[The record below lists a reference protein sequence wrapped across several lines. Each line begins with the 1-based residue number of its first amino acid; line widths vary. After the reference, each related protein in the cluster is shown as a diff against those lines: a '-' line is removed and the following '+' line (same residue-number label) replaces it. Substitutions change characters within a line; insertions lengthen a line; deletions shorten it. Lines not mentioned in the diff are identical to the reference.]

1 MEATT
6 ALTNTVFIIFCILVV
21 GLFMELFQSLLT
33 KIFTRAFGSKFA
45 YTFLNR
51 ITFIGVMH
59 HELSHALFTLLTG
72 ARIEKMNLFK
82 PDEQAGT
89 LGNVVYST
97 RGLLPI
103 RCIQYT
109 LISIAPVICGSI
121 TCTLMVLFVKLDA
134 IWKVLVFGFI
144 LLCIVIHM
152 NISKQDLKVAL
163 KGFPFCLLL
172 IYLGFYMSNFDLLK
186 YLSEYFVNKG

>member
-6 ALTNTVFIIFCILVV
+6 ALINTVFIIFCILVV

-33 KIFTRAFGSKFA
+33 KIFTRVFGSKFA

-82 PDEQAGT
+82 PNE
-89 LGNVVYST
+89 
-97 RGLLPI
+97 
-103 RCIQYT
+103 
-109 LISIAPVICGSI
+109 
-121 TCTLMVLFVKLDA
+121 
-134 IWKVLVFGFI
+134 
-144 LLCIVIHM
+144 
-152 NISKQDLKVAL
+152 
-163 KGFPFCLLL
+163 
-172 IYLGFYMSNFDLLK
+172 
-186 YLSEYFVNKG
+186 